1 MNHSAVVQHRQ
12 PRRKPR
18 TRVDDILDE
27 FGFWMSHGRRQMAR
41 HWCSQD
47 LSLTHVHALLLLAQG
62 QLSMSHLAD
71 ALGVSLPNA
80 TGIVGRMAERGLV
93 ERVHDEIDR
102 RVVHVR
108 LSERGRAALE
118 EAEATRRERF
128 GAIVAA
134 LTPEQ
139 QERTLQAL
147 RDLRVAAEGTGFTN
161 QID

>member
-1 MNHSAVVQHRQ
+1 VNNSTIVQHRH
-12 PRRKPR
+12 PRRRPR
-18 TRVDDILDE
+18 TRVEDILDE
-27 FGFWMSHGRRQMAR
+27 FGFWMSQGRRQMAR

-47 LSLTHVHALLLLAQG
+47 LSITHVHALLLLTKE
-62 QLSMSHLAD
+62 QLSMSRLAE

-93 ERVHDEIDR
+93 ERMHDDADR

-118 EAEATRRERF
+118 EAEATRRQRF
-128 GAIVAA
+128 AAIVAA

-139 QERTLQAL
+139 QERALQAL
-147 RDLRVAAEGTGFTN
+147 RDLRAAAKRTGFAD